1 VIEPDL
7 IPHVAA
13 RFKALGDP
21 GRLALLT
28 ALQAGEKSVGEL
40 VETTGR
46 GQPNVSQ
53 QLAALH
59 RSGLVAPRREGNRV
73 YYRIADAYVL
83 RICDA
88 VCQSLGQ
95 RGATR
100 ARGRRRE
107 VSRG

>member
-1 VIEPDL
+1 MIEPDL

-21 GRLALLT
+21 GRLALLS
-28 ALQAGEKSVGEL
+28 ALQGGEKSVGEL
-40 VETTGR
+40 VEATGR

-59 RSGLVAPRREGNRV
+59 RSGLVAPRREGNHV
-73 YYRIADAYVL
+73 YYRIADPYVV

-88 VCQSLGQ
+88 VCLSLGRQ
-95 RGATR
+95 GAR
-100 ARGRRRE
+100 PRGRRRE
-107 VSRG
+107 VVRG